1 MCLVAHTSVPAAN
14 FSNSK
19 TPMGPFQMM
28 VLVVSRASLNVLME
42 SGPISRPIQPSG
54 MAVAGTICKS
64 YIIVSVLNRQDQ
76 MLKCFIFIHD
86 SLRANHNKC
95 DSYLAVSIRSKLV
108 SNNHIGW
115 EQERDTFGL
124 CLLHE

>member
-1 MCLVAHTSVPAAN
+1 MDLDKSETKTCVYMCLVAHTSVPAAN
-14 FSNSK
+14 LSNSN

-64 YIIVSVLNRQDQ
+64 HMCQL
-76 MLKCFIFIHD
+76 
-86 SLRANHNKC
+86 
-95 DSYLAVSIRSKLV
+95 
-108 SNNHIGW
+108 
-115 EQERDTFGL
+115 
-124 CLLHE
+124 